1 MRLFDRI
8 LDLFKL
14 ESTRE
19 IEQNTIHQESGNYIE
34 LDIGAAEAIL
44 NHVKVL
50 ADTINNTLDEKE
62 FEQALIDIKSRLQL
76 LSQYEK
82 YNIFVG
88 CTPSEDLRAINENE
102 YLTRKK
108 FRTRVYEA
116 RLSGLLPNK
125 PQKKQKKTKKKEIY
139 TRIEKPKRSMSPYD
153 LERFAIMCNAGM
165 EREDEMKQYQM
176 SEECEEKEWN
186 TEKNSANTAEKE

>member
-1 MRLFDRI
+1 MRLLDRL

-19 IEQNTIHQESGNYIE
+19 IEQNTIRQEDGSYIE
-34 LDIGAAEAIL
+34 LDICAAEAIL

-50 ADTINNTLDEKE
+50 ADTINNTLDEEE

-116 RLSGLLPNK
+116 RLSGILPNK
-125 PQKKQKKTKKKEIY
+125 PQKKEKKIKKKEIY
-139 TRIEKPKRSMSPYD
+139 TRIQKPKRDMSAYD

-165 EREDEMKQYQM
+165 EREDEMKQYKIP
-176 SEECEEKEWN
+176 EEGQEE
-186 TEKNSANTAEKE
+186 

>member
-1 MRLFDRI
+1 MRLLSRI

-14 ESTRE
+14 KSTRE
-19 IEQNTIHQESGNYIE
+19 IERNTLHQTSGSYIE
-34 LDIGAAEAIL
+34 LDVNAAEAIL

-76 LSQYEK
+76 LAKYER

-102 YLTRKK
+102 HLTRKK
-108 FRTRVYEA
+108 FRKRVYEA
-116 RLSGLLPNK
+116 KISGLLPNR
-125 PQKKQKKTKKKEIY
+125 PKKQKKAERREIY
-139 TRIEKPKRSMSPYD
+139 TRIEKPKINLSDYD
-153 LERFAIMCNAGM
+153 LERFAVMCNAGM
-165 EREDEMKQYQM
+165 EREDEMEKYKI
-176 SEECEEKEWN
+176 SEEEQEE
-186 TEKNSANTAEKE
+186 

>member
-1 MRLFDRI
+1 MRLLSRI

-19 IEQNTIHQESGNYIE
+19 IERNTLHQTSGSYIE
-34 LDIGAAEAIL
+34 LDVNAAEAIL

-82 YNIFVG
+82 YNIFAG

-116 RLSGLLPNK
+116 KISGLLPNK
-125 PQKKQKKTKKKEIY
+125 PKRKRKKIEKKEIY
-139 TRIEKPKRSMSPYD
+139 TRIEKPKRNMSAYD

-165 EREDEMKQYQM
+165 EREEEMEKYKI
-176 SEECEEKEWN
+176 SEEEQEE
-186 TEKNSANTAEKE
+186 

>member
-1 MRLFDRI
+1 MRLLSRI

-19 IEQNTIHQESGNYIE
+19 IERNTLHQTSGSYIE
-34 LDIGAAEAIL
+34 LDANAAEAIL

-82 YNIFVG
+82 YNIFAG

-116 RLSGLLPNK
+116 KISGLLPNK
-125 PQKKQKKTKKKEIY
+125 PDKKKKSEKKGIY
-139 TRIEKPKRSMSPYD
+139 TRIEKTKRNMSAYD
-153 LERFAIMCNAGM
+153 LELFAIMCNAGM
-165 EREDEMKQYQM
+165 EREEEMKQYEK
-176 SEECEEKEWN
+176 SKEKED
-186 TEKNSANTAEKE
+186 

>member
-1 MRLFDRI
+1 MKLFDKL

-14 ESTRE
+14 DSTRE
-19 IEQNTIHQESGNYIE
+19 IEQNAIHKESGSYIE

-44 NHVKVL
+44 NHIKVL

-62 FEQALIDIKSRLQL
+62 FDQALIDIKSRLHL

-88 CTPSEDLRAINENE
+88 CTPSEDLKAINENE

-116 RLSGLLPNK
+116 RMAGLLPNK
-125 PQKKQKKTKKKEIY
+125 PQKKQKKSKKKEIY
-139 TRIEKPKRSMSPYD
+139 TRIEKPKRSMSAYD

-165 EREDEMKQYQM
+165 EREDEMKQYKIP
-176 SEECEEKEWN
+176 EEEQEE
-186 TEKNSANTAEKE
+186 